1 MKNSNYVLLD
11 SQALLIKSSM
21 PRIAITKLSDAQ
33 EVWDQIQSVD
43 SGVVSLDHSK
53 SINTPVNSIS
63 VDKLPIYLYSPVI
76 YTCIF
81 ILQHQ
86 IHVLKLRL
94 LRTIYLLD
102 GGPKRER
109 RRPTDQRRTESSN
122 KRRAT
127 LKTSMTRALELA
139 ASQGGLSG
147 TQGNVPDRAGA
158 GLDGLDPEA
167 VLRSRSSSSTRSL
180 LETQLGSQLRTG
192 DSVNAQFLTIA
203 HANSQHITME
213 PEPNPSHGATNPS
226 LLTIHH
232 HDHLL
237 MEDDNEEPAILNIEK
252 QIHQQSGLVTK
263 RRPPRPRSFTH
274 LYDKA
279 AKESPKPI
287 EFTAAWPSN
296 YTLLDDHVFKCL
308 PLFTSQRSWLMA
320 DRWWT
325 KNISALIFTYEGG
338 SYAFFGALIS
348 KSKTHTLTASH
359 DLDQRGTSSTV
370 LPVHPVLSTGVTS
383 ASTFSDKNRNH
394 NIDYSDGDAF
404 NISYHG
410 KSDSLG
416 STNFAF
422 MPSRVILQRLE
433 EEYPQSVSLSSMLR
447 PDHSMQQKRHEVAA
461 LFLVA
466 LNLRA
471 SGAINIT
478 QGQCDILCSLP
489 YARGNL

>member
-1 MKNSNYVLLD
+1 MKNSNYAPLD
-11 SQALLIKSSM
+11 SQVLLIKYSM
-21 PRIAITKLSDAQ
+21 PRIAIVKLSDAQ
-33 EVWDQIQSVD
+33 EVWEQIQSVD
-43 SGVVSLDHSK
+43 PGVLSLDHSK
-53 SINTPVNSIS
+53 SISTPINSIP
-63 VDKLPIYLYSPVI
+63 VDRLPIYLYSPVI

-94 LRTIYLLD
+94 FRTIYLLD
-102 GGPKRER
+102 GSPKRER
-109 RRPTDQRRTESSN
+109 RRPTNQRLTESFT
-122 KRRAT
+122 KRKTT

-147 TQGNVPDRAGA
+147 TQGNVPDRAGT

-203 HANSQHITME
+203 HANSQHITIE
-213 PEPNPSHGATNPS
+213 PEPNPSHGTANPS
-226 LLTIHH
+226 LLTMHH
-232 HDHLL
+232 PDHLL
-237 MEDDNEEPAILNIEK
+237 MEDDNEDPATFNIEK
-252 QIHQQSGLVTK
+252 QIHQQAGLVNK
-263 RRPPRPRSFTH
+263 KRPPRPRSFTH

-279 AKESPKPI
+279 VKEPPKPI
-287 EFTAAWPSN
+287 EFVAVWPSN
-296 YTLLDDHVFKCL
+296 YALLDDYAFKCL
-308 PLFTSQRSWLMA
+308 PLFTSQRPWLMA

-325 KNISALIFTYEGG
+325 RNISVLIFTYEG
-338 SYAFFGALIS
+338 SSSAFFGALTS

-370 LPVHPVLSTGVTS
+370 FPVHPALSREATS

-416 STNFAF
+416 SKSLTLI
-422 MPSRVILQRLE
+422 PSRVILQHLE
-433 EEYPQSVSLSSMLR
+433 EEYPQSVSLSFMLR
-447 PDHSMQQKRHEVAA
+447 SNHNIQQKRHEMAA
-461 LFLVA
+461 LFLAA

-478 QGQCDILCSLP
+478 QGQYDILCSLP
-489 YARGNL
+489 YTRGNL